1 MAVSFFLLAR
11 ATKTLPL
18 GAAYAVP
25 TGSGARG
32 FVIIGIILFK
42 EPATAGRLIFAAL
55 LLIGIIDLKI
65 TSA

>member
-11 ATKTLPL
+11 TTKTLPL

-32 FVIIGIILFK
+32 FVIVGIILFK
-42 EPATAGRLIFAAL
+42 EPVTAGRLIFAAL

>member
-1 MAVSFFLLAR
+1 MAVSFFLLAC

-32 FVIIGIILFK
+32 FVIVGIILFK
-42 EPATAGRLIFAAL
+42 EPVTAGRLFAAL
-55 LLIGIIDLKI
+55 LLIGIIGLKI